1 MSLRFPYLL
10 PNPQS
15 VTGATVSNSASGT
28 AIPRPLVPVAIIG
41 QVTRRRFPR
50 ALLDSGSEDTI
61 FPAPIATMIGTQLY
75 RRGSQ
80 KSIVRWR
87 GTTYP
92 LRFGNI
98 HLELTDG
105 TSIWKWP
112 AEVGFSDAPLPYV
125 ILGNNGCLEFFDATF
140 FGESREV
147 ELKINSAYAGT
158 GSSNIPLNS
167 GS

>member
-10 PNPQS
+10 PNPPS
-15 VTGATVSNSASGT
+15 ITGATVSNPASGS
-28 AIPRPLVPVAIIG
+28 AFLRPLVPVAIIG

-50 ALLDSGSEDTI
+50 ALLDTGSEDTI
-61 FPAPIATMIGTQLY
+61 FPAPIATMIGAQLY

-80 KSIVRWR
+80 KSVVRWR

-105 TSIWKWP
+105 TTSWNWP

-125 ILGNNGCLEFFDATF
+125 ILGNNGCLEFFDVTF

-147 ELKINSAYAGT
+147 ELKINSAYVG
-158 GSSNIPLNS
+158 IDNS
-167 GS
+167 DTL